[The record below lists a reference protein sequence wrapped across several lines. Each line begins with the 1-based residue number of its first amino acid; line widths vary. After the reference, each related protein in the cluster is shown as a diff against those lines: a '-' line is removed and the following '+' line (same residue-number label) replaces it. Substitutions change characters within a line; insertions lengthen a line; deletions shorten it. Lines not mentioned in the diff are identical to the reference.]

1 MMTIVIYR
9 IVFHDPIPQKLLPT
23 LFILI
28 APPAVGFIAY
38 SALTPE
44 VDGLSRVL
52 YYTGLFT
59 TIMLGVNFRRFLKA
73 GFFISSWAYSF
84 PLAAI
89 TIATFLIGKR
99 TGLPYFAPLAA
110 ALLAILSVIIAVLLW
125 KTQGAIR
132 RKAIC
137 LPE

>member
-1 MMTIVIYR
+1 
-9 IVFHDPIPQKLLPT
+9 
-23 LFILI
+23 
-28 APPAVGFIAY
+28 
-38 SALTPE
+38 
-44 VDGLSRVL
+44 
-52 YYTGLFT
+52 
-59 TIMLGVNFRRFLKA
+59 MLGANFRRFLKA
-73 GFFISSWAYSF
+73 GFFVSSWAYSF

-99 TGLPYFAPLAA
+99 TGLPYFLPLAS
-110 ALLAILSVIIAVLLW
+110 ALLAILSVIITVLLW